1 MRTLACAA
9 ALLVGAACSQ
19 KPEVRA
25 KLDDGVAVRAAYVCR
40 KGSGAADEATE
51 LPCRLELATQPALAL
66 PVPLCDAVEL
76 AEDASGT
83 AVGHRCAGRPWS
95 IVRLRGA
102 RGADGPRYL
111 QDCNA
116 PVGDGP
122 KPDWSKLGAIEPRA
136 MALLDCASGDAIA
149 WAEIARAIA
158 EDSGP
163 ELAAKFV
170 VATTLRPPTI
180 DRPRKHADGWTLA
193 FDSLPAPAQVI
204 VRKEVCPA
212 LQNASSSSVLYTRA
226 ALRCPHDGA
235 NVGEIALQA
244 YRNHLAASRRD
255 FGGSLERSGA
265 AEAPTDLTIAEL
277 GFVMEALIALEQR
290 PKEAAQASCERIGEF
305 SRQYDP
311 VRVAVSA
318 SVLARSKTRCPAL
331 DANRL
336 LWPCELASAPKSK
349 ISEHVARFASPAAGA
364 SPALPS
370 SNEALFEALTI
381 DGQYPKDWACP

>member
-1 MRTLACAA
+1 MRLPGALSLAFFALACTPR
-9 ALLVGAACSQ
+9 
-19 KPEVRA
+19 PEEQAR
-25 KLDDGVAVRAAYVCR
+25 LEDGVVVPAVYRCKKV
-40 KGSGAADEATE
+40 GSDTD
-51 LPCRLELATQPALAL
+51 CHLELKTQPALDIQ
-66 PVPLCDAVEL
+66 VPPCERAEL
-76 AEDASGT
+76 AEDASGK
-83 AVGHRCAGRPWS
+83 AIAHRCGPGKPWS
-95 IVRLRGA
+95 VVRLRRA
-102 RGADGPRYL
+102 NRYL
-111 QDCNA
+111 ADCNA
-116 PVGDGP
+116 PLGSGP
-122 KPDWSKLGAIEPRA
+122 KPEWSKLGAVEPRA
-136 MALLDCASGDAIA
+136 MQILDCESGSARA
-149 WAEIARAIA
+149 WGEIAQAIA

-170 VATTLRPPTI
+170 VATTLRPPAI